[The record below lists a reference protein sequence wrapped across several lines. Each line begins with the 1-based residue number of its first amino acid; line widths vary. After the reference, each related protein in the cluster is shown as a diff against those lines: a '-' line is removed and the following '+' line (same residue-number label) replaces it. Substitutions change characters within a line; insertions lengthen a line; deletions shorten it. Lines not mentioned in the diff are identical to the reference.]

1 MVATIGSSPYIYVS
15 TRLRVRRAQLIPKEE
30 YLRMLN
36 MSLPEITRFI
46 QESEYKRE
54 IDELSPAFSGID
66 LLEVALSW
74 NLAKNYQKVLA
85 ITPSGLQF
93 MTQSY
98 LRRWDIQNVLTILRG
113 KTQRLSIGR
122 IKEVLI
128 PAGELDRVFLDRLIA
143 EPSVDR
149 VVEGLKKWRLYPVLL
164 KEYTQFDSSDSFAHM
179 ENELYKKF
187 YEEVIADAMSGVR
200 GGKAFLEYIRLDID
214 IKNLQNLFR
223 LRAGKETADVK
234 DILIP
239 GGSVPIED
247 LERLNTVRDAEEF
260 ADTAKSMVKS
270 PPLLNV
276 LEEGRKSGAF
286 SGAGLHEVE
295 LALTRMQLKQ
305 IEFMSKM
312 HPFTIWPILAY
323 LERKKF
329 EIFNLR
335 AITRG
340 KESNLPTDRIKS
352 YLVV

>member
-1 MVATIGSSPYIYVS
+1 MVATFGSSPYIYVS

-46 QESEYKRE
+46 QESEYKKE
-54 IDELSPAFSGID
+54 IDELSHAFSGID

-85 ITPSGLQF
+85 ITPGGLHF
-93 MTQSY
+93 MTESY

-113 KTQRLSIGR
+113 KAQGLSPGR

-128 PAGELDRVFLDRLIA
+128 PAGELDRGFLDRLIT
-143 EPSVDR
+143 EPSIDR
-149 VVEGLKKWRLYPVLL
+149 IVEGLRKWRLYPVLSG
-164 KEYTQFDSSDSFAHM
+164 EYTRSGGSDSFAHL
-179 ENELYKKF
+179 ENELYKQF
-187 YEEVIADAMSGVR
+187 YAEVIADAMSGVR
-200 GGKAFLEYIRLDID
+200 GGKAFLEYIRFDID

-223 LRAGKETADVK
+223 LCAVGEAVAVGE
-234 DILIP
+234 ILIP
-239 GGSVPIED
+239 GGSIPVED
-247 LERLNTVRDAEEF
+247 LTRLPVAGNTEEF
-260 ADTAKSMVKS
+260 IAAIEMQVKS
-270 PPLLNV
+270 KPLLNV
-276 LEEGRKSGAF
+276 LEEARKSGAL

-295 LALTRMQLKQ
+295 LALIRLQLRQ

-340 KESNLPTDRIKS
+340 KESNLPTERIKS